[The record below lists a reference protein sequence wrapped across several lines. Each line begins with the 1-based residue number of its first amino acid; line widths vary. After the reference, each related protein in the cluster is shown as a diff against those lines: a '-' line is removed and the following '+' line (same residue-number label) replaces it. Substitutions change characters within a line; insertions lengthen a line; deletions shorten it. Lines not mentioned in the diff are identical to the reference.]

1 MAKTNKQN
9 PLKYFNDQADARS
22 KKVVE
27 GNKKLL
33 KAQVGTAFQSYLKN
47 VPGAAAGD
55 TLGKN
60 DPRDQIFDT
69 YGGNSQKN
77 ALAAAFQKTY
87 GNVSGK
93 SWAGDASM
101 NEKDFRIPQN
111 KKTVSDYT
119 KSVKAGTNKSYGD
132 YNELE
137 YRKKGGAVKTKKKK

>member
-1 MAKTNKQN
+1 MKKTTNSN
-9 PLKYFNDQADARS
+9 PLKTFNDNYAARA

-27 GNKKLL
+27 GNKKLV

-47 VPGAAAGD
+47 VPNAVASD
-55 TLGKN
+55 TLGVN
-60 DPRDQIFDT
+60 DPRGQIFDT
-69 YGGNSQKN
+69 YGGNPQKN

-119 KSVKAGTNKSYGD
+119 KSVKAGTNKSYGNYD
-132 YNELE
+132 ELE
-137 YRKKGGAVKTKKKK
+137 YRKKGGAIKTKKK